1 MKKLQLKELLKHII
15 QEVKSNLDEDSV
27 NVTKDPQLKVG
38 TDIPMGAVN
47 VEEERTLGVPEQH
60 QKRIAIQ
67 TLKMHDAAVGVMGGM
82 DKDEAREF
90 LKSIGWSDAKINQVE
105 NGDVK
110 MNEVLTPATINRAR
124 IFAGAALR
132 WAVDPTAAS
141 SALKRLAFKVSKPD
155 LRKDYELAAQYVLDP
170 KMAKTLQEMSTTGG
184 VAGYATPYAFS
195 KKGSGAKR
203 ALDVTKKMG
212 MKVVGEAPRV

>member
-1 MKKLQLKELLKHII
+1 MKKQQLKELLTHII
-15 QEVKSNLDEDSV
+15 REVKKNRLTEDSV
-27 NVTKDPQLKVG
+27 NVTKDPLLKVG
-38 TDIPMGAVN
+38 TSIPMGAVN
-47 VEEERTLGVPEQH
+47 MEERTLGVPEQH

-67 TLKMHDAAVGVMGGM
+67 TLKMPDAMVGVMGGM

-90 LKSIGWSDAKINQVE
+90 LKSIGWSDARISQLE
-105 NGDVK
+105 NGGL
-110 MNEVLTPATINRAR
+110 NEVLTTAVIDRAR

-170 KMAKTLQEMSTTGG
+170 KLAKTLQEMSTTGG

>member
-1 MKKLQLKELLKHII
+1 MKKQQLKELLKHII
-15 QEVKSNLDEDSV
+15 QEVKRNSLTESNDKDKLFQLKQKRKVLSKRFKNSSGEGDSRNTHLAQRELEYQISQLEKTLGISENSV
-27 NVTKDPQLKVG
+27 NVTQDPKLKQG
-38 TDIPMGAVN
+38 TEIPMGAVN
-47 VEEERTLGVPEQH
+47 VEEE
-60 QKRIAIQ
+60 
-67 TLKMHDAAVGVMGGM
+67 
-82 DKDEAREF
+82 
-90 LKSIGWSDAKINQVE
+90 KSV
-105 NGDVK
+105 
-110 MNEVLTPATINRAR
+110 NEVLTPAVIDRAR

-132 WAVDPTAAS
+132 WAVDPTSAS
-141 SALKRLAFKVSKPD
+141 SALKRLAFKVAKPD

-170 KMAKTLQEMSTTGG
+170 KMAKTLQEMSSTGG